1 MNIIEKIEQ
10 DLHTAMREKDAV
22 MVRAL
27 RLAMASIKY
36 VEKENRE
43 PLDDL
48 GVIAVLQKEIKIRN
62 ETMEE
67 AKKGGRQDL
76 VAECATDIAILEK
89 YLPAPISEAEL
100 EELVKNIIQE
110 TGATSMKEMG
120 KVMPLVVQQVNGRAP
135 NNLISQ
141 IIRKFLAG

>member
-10 DLHTAMREKDAV
+10 DLHTAMREKDATK
-22 MVRAL
+22 VRAL

-36 VEKENRE
+36 VEKENRK

-48 GVIAVLQKEIKIRN
+48 GMMAVLQKEIKIRH

-67 AKKGGRQDL
+67 AQKGGRQDL
-76 VAECATDIAILEK
+76 VDECTTDIQILEK
-89 YLPAPISEAEL
+89 YLPAPLSEAEL
-100 EELVKNIIQE
+100 EELVKNIIEE
-110 TGATSMKEMG
+110 TGADSMKDMG
-120 KVMPLVVQQVNGRAP
+120 KVMPLAVQQVNGRAP

-141 IIRKFLAG
+141 VIRKFLAG

>member
-1 MNIIEKIEQ
+1 MHITENIEQ
-10 DLHTAMREKDAV
+10 DLHSAMRDKDAV
-22 MVRAL
+22 KLRAL
-27 RLAMASIKY
+27 RMAMASIKY
-36 VEKENRE
+36 VEKENRK

-76 VAECATDIAILEK
+76 INECITDIAILEK
-89 YLPAPISEAEL
+89 YLPAPLSEEEL
-100 EELVKNIIQE
+100 ETLVKQIIKD
-110 TGATSMKEMG
+110 TGAQSMKEMG
-120 KVMPLVVQQVNGRAP
+120 KVMPLAVQEVNGRAP

-141 IIRKFLAG
+141 VIRKFLAG